1 MKAATLTTKAEPE
14 PVCNCLR
21 RFFSQKVSSVKHKN
35 HCPVKQEAILRL
47 HLTKENPC
55 MQTG

>member
-1 MKAATLTTKAEPE
+1 MNPATLTTKAEPE
-14 PVCNCLR
+14 PVCNCSTR
-21 RFFSQKVSSVKHKN
+21 YAAARTSSVQHRN

-47 HLTKENPC
+47 HITKENPC